1 MRTIFLFTWYISI
14 IITLTD
20 MELLY
25 DYTNHVI
32 MLLCWWVVWLKDN
45 KELELELEQMTYMY
59 TGAATT
65 KG

>member
-1 MRTIFLFTWYISI
+1 MRTICLVHLIYISI

-32 MLLCWWVVWLKDN
+32 MLLCWWLKDN
-45 KELELELEQMTYMY
+45 KELELELVVFTLIMS
-59 TGAATT
+59 
-65 KG
+65 